1 MKQHRKRMRS
11 MALVAAFCLLFSS
24 LGFLPSSA
32 DRGYPT
38 PSPVVI
44 NGKTVPLQID
54 KYRPGEYY
62 TGDGKACIDH
72 YKNECSFSG
81 GCNCKFYEPP
91 LSSNFPC
98 GIQCY
103 AFALDVYKRVFGYD
117 VSEVREDEVHWSCA
131 NTDGFKANMQ
141 SIPAGSMV
149 RAVTRRTRSN
159 HAFILMKATSDEVW
173 VYQCNMHNTCEVT
186 VEIYTY
192 SKFVEDFYEIWYYVT
207 PCNHSRTYTQYNAYQ
222 HKIACS
228 ECRYSDVAEGH
239 TYVSRPNNMLRCTG
253 CGFTKSAPGGI
264 VRIDDEQEI

>member
-11 MALVAAFCLLFSS
+11 MALVAAVCLLFSS
-24 LGFLPSSA
+24 LGFLSSSA
-32 DRGYPT
+32 VGNPT
-38 PSPVVI
+38 VTI
-44 NGKTVPLQID
+44 NGKTLPLQID
-54 KYRPGEYY
+54 KYRPEEYY
-62 TGDGKACIDH
+62 TNNGRACDH
-72 YKNECSFSG
+72 SVDEN
-81 GCNCKFYEPP
+81 NCKLYTPTTGEG
-91 LSSNFPC
+91 FPR

-103 AFALDVYKRVFGYD
+103 AFALDVYKRLFGYD
-117 VSEVREDEVHWSCA
+117 VSNEFEHKVNWNCV
-131 NTDGFKANMQ
+131 NTDEFKANIK

-149 RAVTRRTRSN
+149 RAITRRTRSN
-159 HAFILMKATSDEVW
+159 HAFILMKATDEDVW

-186 VEIYTY
+186 AEIYTY

>member
-1 MKQHRKRMRS
+1 MKQHRKRIRS

-24 LGFLPSSA
+24 LGFLTSSA
-32 DRGYPT
+32 VGT
-38 PSPVVI
+38 PSVTV
-44 NGKTVPLQID
+44 NGKTLPLNIE
-54 KYRPGEYY
+54 KYKPGDYY
-62 TGDGKACIDH
+62 NTRVVDGKSVGCDHDAYDVKHCIL
-72 YKNECSFSG
+72 
-81 GCNCKFYEPP
+81 YEPTTGWG
-91 LSSNFPC
+91 FPA
-98 GIQCY
+98 GWQCY
-103 AFALDVYKRVFGYD
+103 GFALDVFHRVFGYD
-117 VSEVREDEVHWSCA
+117 VSDATIHKVHWSCA
-131 NTDGFKANMQ
+131 TTAEFKANMQ

-159 HAFILMKATSDEVW
+159 HAFILMKVTSEQVW
-173 VYQCNMHNTCEVT
+173 VYQCNMYNACEVT
-186 VEIYTY
+186 AEIYTY